1 LSFSALCAEL
11 LVARLGAEP
20 LPVEFSLSGSL
31 DANRARRLRPF
42 AADP

>member
-1 LSFSALCAEL
+1 L

-20 LPVEFSLSGSL
+20 LPMEFSLSGSL
-31 DANRARRLRPF
+31 DVNRLRRLRPF